1 MNAGSQPSFVDTNV
15 LVYAVA
21 DDDPVRRLVAQTLV
35 DTLAAAQA
43 LHTSTQVLQELYV
56 VLTRKVRR
64 KFTSAEAIDYL
75 DRIARA
81 PVTTTDY
88 RLVRQAAE
96 LSDRD
101 AFSFWNALVLHSR
114 SMTGQK
120 GNCSATWRWEP
131 PQSEKRIPC
140 SALKSTIFSR
150 AWKEP

>member
-21 DDDPVRRLVAQTLV
+21 DDDPVRQLAAQTLV

-56 VLTRKVRR
+56 VLTRKVKR
-64 KFTSAEAIDYL
+64 KFTSTEAIDYL

-88 RLVRQAAE
+88 RAVRQAAE

-101 AFSFWNALVLHSR
+101 AFSFWDALVLVAAAR
-114 SMTGQK
+114 SG
-120 GNCSATWRWEP
+120 ATRLYTEDLQHGRTVLGVEIVNP
-131 PQSEKRIPC
+131 FR
-140 SALKSTIFSR
+140 R
-150 AWKEP
+150 ARRS

>member
-21 DDDPVRRLVAQTLV
+21 DDDPVRQLAAQTLV

-88 RLVRQAAE
+88 RMVREAAE

-101 AFSFWNALVLHSR
+101 ALSFWDALVLVAAAR
-114 SMTGQK
+114 SG
-120 GNCSATWRWEP
+120 ATRLYTEDLQHGRTVLGVEIVNP
-131 PQSEKRIPC
+131 FR
-140 SALKSTIFSR
+140 R
-150 AWKEP
+150 AGRS

>member
-64 KFTSAEAIDYL
+64 WFTSAEAIDYL

-88 RLVRQAAE
+88 RLVRQAA
-96 LSDRD
+96 
-101 AFSFWNALVLHSR
+101 
-114 SMTGQK
+114 
-120 GNCSATWRWEP
+120 
-131 PQSEKRIPC
+131 
-140 SALKSTIFSR
+140 
-150 AWKEP
+150 

>member
-21 DDDPVRRLVAQTLV
+21 DDDPVRQLAAQTLV

-88 RLVRQAAE
+88 RMVRQAAE

-101 AFSFWNALVLHSR
+101 AFSFWDALVLVAAAR
-114 SMTGQK
+114 SG
-120 GNCSATWRWEP
+120 ATRLYTEDLQHGRTVLGVEIVNP
-131 PQSEKRIPC
+131 FR
-140 SALKSTIFSR
+140 R
-150 AWKEP
+150 AGRS

>member
-21 DDDPVRRLVAQTLV
+21 DDDPVRQLAAQTLV

-88 RLVRQAAE
+88 RMVRQAAE
-96 LSDRD
+96 LSDSD
-101 AFSFWNALVLHSR
+101 AFSFWDALVLVAAAR
-114 SMTGQK
+114 SG
-120 GNCSATWRWEP
+120 ATRLYTEDLQHGRTVLGVEIVNP
-131 PQSEKRIPC
+131 FR
-140 SALKSTIFSR
+140 R
-150 AWKEP
+150 ARRS

>member
-21 DDDPVRRLVAQTLV
+21 DDDPVRQLAAQTLV

-101 AFSFWNALVLHSR
+101 AFSFWDALVLVAAAR
-114 SMTGQK
+114 SG
-120 GNCSATWRWEP
+120 ATRLYTEDLQHGRTVLGVEIVNP
-131 PQSEKRIPC
+131 FR
-140 SALKSTIFSR
+140 R
-150 AWKEP
+150 AGRS

>member
-64 KFTSAEAIDYL
+64 WFTSAEVIDYL

-101 AFSFWNALVLHSR
+101 AFSFWNALVLVAAAR
-114 SMTGQK
+114 SG
-120 GNCSATWRWEP
+120 ATRLYTEDLQHGRTVLGVEIVNP
-131 PQSEKRIPC
+131 FR
-140 SALKSTIFSR
+140 R
-150 AWKEP
+150 AGRS

>member
-21 DDDPVRRLVAQTLV
+21 DDDPARQLAAQTLV

-64 KFTSAEAIDYL
+64 KFTRAEAMDYL

-101 AFSFWNALVLHSR
+101 AFSFWDALVVVAAAR
-114 SMTGQK
+114 SG
-120 GNCSATWRWEP
+120 ATRLYTEDLQHGRTVLGVEIVNP
-131 PQSEKRIPC
+131 FR
-140 SALKSTIFSR
+140 R
-150 AWKEP
+150 ARRS

>member
-1 MNAGSQPSFVDTNV
+1 MNAGSQPSFVDTSV

-21 DDDPVRRLVAQTLV
+21 DDDPARQLVAQTLV

-64 KFTSAEAIDYL
+64 KFTNAEAIDYL

-96 LSDRD
+96 LSGSD
-101 AFSFWNALVLHSR
+101 AVSFWDALILVAAARSGSTRLYTEDLQHGRTVLGVEIVNPFRRARR
-114 SMTGQK
+114 S
-120 GNCSATWRWEP
+120 
-131 PQSEKRIPC
+131 
-140 SALKSTIFSR
+140 
-150 AWKEP
+150 

>member
-21 DDDPVRRLVAQTLV
+21 DDDPVRQLAAQTLV
-35 DTLAAAQA
+35 DALAAAQA

-96 LSDRD
+96 LSGRD
-101 AFSFWNALVLHSR
+101 GFSFWDALVLVAAARRGATRLYTEDLQHGRTVLGVEIVNPFRRAGR
-114 SMTGQK
+114 S
-120 GNCSATWRWEP
+120 
-131 PQSEKRIPC
+131 
-140 SALKSTIFSR
+140 
-150 AWKEP
+150 

>member
-21 DDDPVRRLVAQTLV
+21 DDDPARQLAAQTLV

-56 VLTRKVRR
+56 VLTRRVRR

-81 PVTTTDY
+81 PVTSTDY
-88 RLVRQAAE
+88 GLVRQAAE

-101 AFSFWNALVLHSR
+101 AFSFWDALVLVAAAR
-114 SMTGQK
+114 SGAKHLYTEDLQHGRTVL
-120 GNCSATWRWEP
+120 GVEIVNPFR
-131 PQSEKRIPC
+131 
-140 SALKSTIFSR
+140 R
-150 AWKEP
+150 AGRS

>member
-1 MNAGSQPSFVDTNV
+1 MNEGSQPSFVDTNI

-21 DDDPVRRLVAQTLV
+21 DDDPARQRTAQVLVE
-35 DTLAAAQA
+35 TLAAAQA

-81 PVTTTDY
+81 PVTTTDFQ
-88 RLVRQAAE
+88 LVRQAAE

-101 AFSFWNALVLHSR
+101 AFSFWDALILVAAARSGATRLYTEDLQHGRTVLGVEIVNPFRRAGR
-114 SMTGQK
+114 S
-120 GNCSATWRWEP
+120 
-131 PQSEKRIPC
+131 
-140 SALKSTIFSR
+140 
-150 AWKEP
+150 

>member
-21 DDDPVRRLVAQTLV
+21 DDDPARQLAAQTLV

-56 VLTRKVRR
+56 VLTRRVRR

-88 RLVRQAAE
+88 GLVRQAAE
-96 LSDRD
+96 LSGRD
-101 AFSFWNALVLHSR
+101 AFSFWDALVLVAAAR
-114 SMTGQK
+114 SG
-120 GNCSATWRWEP
+120 A
-131 PQSEKRIPC
+131 KRLYTEDLQHGRTVLGVEIVNP
-140 SALKSTIFSR
+140 FRR
-150 AWKEP
+150 AGRS

>member
-21 DDDPVRRLVAQTLV
+21 DDDPVRQLAAQTLV

-56 VLTRKVRR
+56 VLTRRVRR

-88 RLVRQAAE
+88 RLVRQAA
-96 LSDRD
+96 LDRD
-101 AFSFWNALVLHSR
+101 TSVNQMVRDYLAQLASDTGERRSAREDLKKFFRTHSVTIGKRTWTRDDLHER
-114 SMTGQK
+114 
-120 GNCSATWRWEP
+120 R
-131 PQSEKRIPC
+131 
-140 SALKSTIFSR
+140 
-150 AWKEP
+150 

>member
-21 DDDPVRRLVAQTLV
+21 DDDPVRQLAAQTLV

-56 VLTRKVRR
+56 VLTRRVRR

-88 RLVRQAAE
+88 GLVRQAAE
-96 LSDRD
+96 LSNRD
-101 AFSFWNALVLHSR
+101 AFSFWDALILVAAARSGATRLYTEDLQHGRTVLGVEIVNPFRRAGR
-114 SMTGQK
+114 S
-120 GNCSATWRWEP
+120 
-131 PQSEKRIPC
+131 
-140 SALKSTIFSR
+140 
-150 AWKEP
+150 

>member
-21 DDDPVRRLVAQTLV
+21 DDDPVRQLAAQTLV

-56 VLTRKVRR
+56 VLTRRVRR

-101 AFSFWNALVLHSR
+101 AFSFWDALVLAAAAR
-114 SMTGQK
+114 SG
-120 GNCSATWRWEP
+120 ATRLYTEDLQHGRTVLGVEIVNP
-131 PQSEKRIPC
+131 FQ
-140 SALKSTIFSR
+140 R
-150 AWKEP
+150 AGRS